1 MRKIISMILVLA
13 MLLAL
18 SVSFTSCKKYAGEV
32 NVYNWGEYM
41 PDGEDGSMDVLK
53 EFEKR
58 YNIKVNYK
66 EFDSNETLYAE
77 LKPGNTSYDV
87 VVPSDYMISRMIEE
101 DMLDKII

>member
-1 MRKIISMILVLA
+1 MILVLA

-18 SVSFTSCKKYAGEV
+18 FVSFTSCKKYAGEV
-32 NVYNWGEYM
+32 NVYTSEYM

-77 LKPGNTSYDV
+77 LKPGNTQ
-87 VVPSDYMISRMIEE
+87 
-101 DMLDKII
+101 L